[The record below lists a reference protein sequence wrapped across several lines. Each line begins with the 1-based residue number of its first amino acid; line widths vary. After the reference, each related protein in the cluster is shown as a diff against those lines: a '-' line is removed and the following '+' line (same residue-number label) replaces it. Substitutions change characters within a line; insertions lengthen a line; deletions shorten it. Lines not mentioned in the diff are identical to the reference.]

1 MAMTETLDSITKFG
15 TLAAVFVGGYF
26 LLKKFGVFDSK
37 SETPVNFITPDG
49 NLVAQADSAQNISD
63 IQNFKQLP
71 IYATKTGSNS
81 SIYSVKPSANL
92 LLNPATYL
100 LGAAA
105 TGQIKKTN
113 VTTIQKR
120 SLAPDAKMILNDN
133 RIPVTTSAVVS
144 SASFVSAYKGQSNSL
159 SQSAKNNV
167 LSKSLMKNNRTSVD
181 LRSRIEKSKD
191 VLKK

>member
-15 TLAAVFVGGYF
+15 TLAAVAVGGYF

-92 LLNPATYL
+92 LKGLALLAVLLLN
-100 LGAAA
+100 
-105 TGQIKKTN
+105 
-113 VTTIQKR
+113 
-120 SLAPDAKMILNDN
+120 LAI
-133 RIPVTTSAVVS
+133 
-144 SASFVSAYKGQSNSL
+144 
-159 SQSAKNNV
+159 V
-167 LSKSLMKNNRTSVD
+167 LTSV
-181 LRSRIEKSKD
+181 LFF
-191 VLKK
+191 